1 MKTFLY
7 PVISLALLGAGCSR
21 DRTASPLDAGSSP
34 SRVGYAEV
42 AGDGGAKT
50 PVASA
55 ETTADPAPRS
65 TLPAGSSQGSN
76 FSQRSTG
83 TPRPAS
89 RYADQIPAGT
99 VVHVR
104 LLDTL
109 DTKRNRTGDRFT
121 ATLDEPLV
129 AGDRVIVPK
138 GTRFRGHIVQAR
150 QSGRFKGRAA
160 MALSLDSFAFNGA
173 TYPLETTRSARSS
186 RGHKKRNWLWI
197 GGGSGGGAAIGA
209 IAGGGA
215 GALIGA
221 GAGAAAGTAGAAIT
235 GKRNLTI
242 PVETRL
248 AYTLESPVD
257 LRR

>member
-7 PVISLALLGAGCSR
+7 PTLSLALLAAGCNRTPATPVDADGAGDFKTR
-21 DRTASPLDAGSSP
+21 A
-34 SRVGYAEV
+34 GYAEV
-42 AGDGGAKT
+42 AGGAGARN

-55 ETTADPAPRS
+55 EVTDNPVPQATIAGHIPA
-65 TLPAGSSQGSN
+65 AGG
-76 FSQRSTG
+76 R
-83 TPRPAS
+83 
-89 RYADQIPAGT
+89 IPAGT

-121 ATLDEPLV
+121 ATLDEPV
-129 AGDRVIVPK
+129 VSGERVIVPK
-138 GTRFRGHIVQAR
+138 GTRFRGHIAQAR
-150 QSGRFKGRAA
+150 SSGRFKGRAA
-160 MALSLDSFAFNGA
+160 MALSLDSFDLDGA
-173 TYPLETTRSARSS
+173 SYALDTTRSTRASA
-186 RGHKKRNWLWI
+186 GHKKRNWLWI

-235 GKRNLTI
+235 GKRNVRI

-248 AYTLESPVD
+248 AFTLQSPVE

>member
-7 PVISLALLGAGCSR
+7 PALGLVLLGAGCN
-21 DRTASPLDAGSSP
+21 RTPSAVDAAAAP
-34 SRVGYAEV
+34 EAKPRIGYAEA
-42 AGDGGAKT
+42 AGEPGAKS
-50 PVASA
+50 PVAYA
-55 ETTADPAPRS
+55 EPADNAAAK
-65 TLPAGSSQGSN
+65 LPQARLPQ
-76 FSQRSTG
+76 
-83 TPRPAS
+83 
-89 RYADQIPAGT
+89 RYADEIPSGT

-109 DTKRNRTGDRFT
+109 DTKWSRAGDRFT

-129 AGDRVIVPK
+129 SGSRVIVPK
-138 GTRFRGHIVQAR
+138 GTPFKGHIVQAR
-150 QSGRFKGRAA
+150 PSGRFKGRAA
-160 MALSLDSFAFNGA
+160 MALSLDSFELDRVS
-173 TYPLETTRSARSS
+173 YPLETTRSARVSK
-186 RGHKKRNWLWI
+186 GHKKRNWLWI

-248 AYTLESPVD
+248 AFTLRSPVD

>member
-7 PVISLALLGAGCSR
+7 PVLGLVLLGAGCN
-21 DRTASPLDAGSSP
+21 RTPSPLDAAGAP
-34 SRVGYAEV
+34 EPKPRIGYAEP
-42 AGDGGAKT
+42 AGEAGAKS

-55 ETTADPAPRS
+55 EPADNPPAKVPQASPPERS
-65 TLPAGSSQGSN
+65 ADEI
-76 FSQRSTG
+76 
-83 TPRPAS
+83 AS
-89 RYADQIPAGT
+89 GT

-104 LLDTL
+104 LLETL
-109 DTKRNRTGDRFT
+109 DTKRNRAGDRFT

-138 GTRFRGHIVQAR
+138 GTPFKGRIVQAR

-160 MALSLDSFAFNGA
+160 MALSLDSFELGGVS
-173 TYPLETTRSARSS
+173 YPLETTRSARASK
-186 RGHKKRNWLWI
+186 GHKKRNWLWI

-248 AYTLESPVD
+248 AFTLRSPVD

>member
-7 PVISLALLGAGCSR
+7 PVLGLVLLGAGCN
-21 DRTASPLDAGSSP
+21 RTPSAVDAAAAP
-34 SRVGYAEV
+34 EAKPRIGYAEA
-42 AGDGGAKT
+42 AGEPGAKS
-50 PVASA
+50 PVAYA
-55 ETTADPAPRS
+55 EPADNA
-65 TLPAGSSQGSN
+65 AAK
-76 FSQRSTG
+76 
-83 TPRPAS
+83 PAS
-89 RYADQIPAGT
+89 AARLPRRSADEIASGT

-109 DTKRNRTGDRFT
+109 DTKRNRAGDRFT

-129 AGDRVIVPK
+129 SGGRVIVPK
-138 GTRFRGHIVQAR
+138 GTPFKGHIVQAR
-150 QSGRFKGRAA
+150 PSGRFKGRAA
-160 MALSLDSFAFNGA
+160 MALSLDSFELDGVS
-173 TYPLETTRSARSS
+173 YPLETTRSARVSK
-186 RGHKKRNWLWI
+186 GHKKRNWLWI

-248 AYTLESPVD
+248 AFTLRSPVD

>member
-7 PVISLALLGAGCSR
+7 PVLSLALAGAGCN
-21 DRTASPLDAGSSP
+21 RTPSPVDAAGPEAKP
-34 SRVGYAEV
+34 SIGYAEA
-42 AGDGGAKT
+42 AGEPGAKS
-50 PVASA
+50 PVAYA
-55 ETTADPAPRS
+55 EPADNPAARPPQRH
-65 TLPAGSSQGSN
+65 AGE
-76 FSQRSTG
+76 
-83 TPRPAS
+83 
-89 RYADQIPAGT
+89 IPSGT

-104 LLDTL
+104 LLETL
-109 DTKRNRTGDRFT
+109 DTKRNRAGDRFT

-129 AGDRVIVPK
+129 SGNRVVVPK
-138 GTRFRGHIVQAR
+138 GTPFKGHIVQAR

-160 MALSLDSFAFNGA
+160 VALSLDSFELDGVS
-173 TYPLETTRSARSS
+173 YPLETTRSARASK
-186 RGHKKRNWLWI
+186 GHKKRNWLWI

-248 AYTLESPVD
+248 AFTLRSPVD

>member
-7 PVISLALLGAGCSR
+7 PVLSLVLVGAGCN
-21 DRTASPLDAGSSP
+21 RTPTAVDAAGAP
-34 SRVGYAEV
+34 EPRPRVGYAEA
-42 AGDGGAKT
+42 AGDPGARSR
-50 PVASA
+50 VVSA
-55 ETTADPAPRS
+55 EPTDARVA
-65 TLPAGSSQGSN
+65 
-76 FSQRSTG
+76 
-83 TPRPAS
+83 RPGVG
-89 RYADQIPAGT
+89 YADDIPSGT
-99 VVHVR
+99 IVHVR

-109 DTKRNRTGDRFT
+109 DTKRNRAGDRFT

-129 AGDRVIVPK
+129 SGDRVIVPK
-138 GTRFRGHIVQAR
+138 GTAFQGHIVQAR
-150 QSGRFKGRAA
+150 RSGRFKGRAA
-160 MALSLDSFAFNGA
+160 MALSLDSFELNGA
-173 TYPLETTRSARSS
+173 TYGLDTNRSARASA
-186 RGHKKRNWLWI
+186 GHKKRNWLWI

-235 GKRNLTI
+235 GKRDVTI

-248 AYTLESPVD
+248 AFTLRSPVD

>member
-7 PVISLALLGAGCSR
+7 PVLGLVLLGAGCN
-21 DRTASPLDAGSSP
+21 RTPSPVDAAAAP
-34 SRVGYAEV
+34 EAKPRIGYAEA
-42 AGDGGAKT
+42 AGEPGAKS
-50 PVASA
+50 PVAYAEPADSA
-55 ETTADPAPRS
+55 AAK
-65 TLPAGSSQGSN
+65 
-76 FSQRSTG
+76 
-83 TPRPAS
+83 PAS
-89 RYADQIPAGT
+89 AARLPRRSADEIASGT

-109 DTKRNRTGDRFT
+109 DTKRNRAGDRFT

-129 AGDRVIVPK
+129 SGGRVIVPK
-138 GTRFRGHIVQAR
+138 GTPFKGHIVQAR
-150 QSGRFKGRAA
+150 PSGRFKGRAA
-160 MALSLDSFAFNGA
+160 MALSLDSFELDGVS
-173 TYPLETTRSARSS
+173 YPLETTRSARVSK
-186 RGHKKRNWLWI
+186 GHKKRNWLWI

-248 AYTLESPVD
+248 AFTLRSPVD

>member
-7 PVISLALLGAGCSR
+7 PVLSLVLAGAGCNRVS
-21 DRTASPLDAGSSP
+21 TPVDAAGGP
-34 SRVGYAEV
+34 EPRPRIGYAEA
-42 AGDGGAKT
+42 AGDPGAKS

-55 ETTADPAPRS
+55 EPTDARA
-65 TLPAGSSQGSN
+65 A
-76 FSQRSTG
+76 
-83 TPRPAS
+83 RPAAG
-89 RYADQIPAGT
+89 YADDIPAGT
-99 VVHVR
+99 IVHVR

-109 DTKRNRTGDRFT
+109 DTKRNRAGDRFT

-129 AGDRVIVPK
+129 SGNRVIVPK
-138 GTRFRGHIVQAR
+138 GTPFKGHIVQAR
-150 QSGRFKGRAA
+150 ASGRFKGRAS
-160 MALSLDSFAFNGA
+160 MALSLDSFELNGA
-173 TYPLETTRSARSS
+173 TYALDTNRSARASA
-186 RGHKKRNWLWI
+186 GHKKRNWLWI

-248 AYTLESPVD
+248 AFTLRSPVD
-257 LRR
+257 LRP

>member
-7 PVISLALLGAGCSR
+7 PVLSLVLAGAGCN
-21 DRTASPLDAGSSP
+21 RTPSPFDAAGVDAAGAP
-34 SRVGYAEV
+34 EAKPRIGYAE
-42 AGDGGAKT
+42 ATGDPGAKS
-50 PVASA
+50 PVAYA
-55 ETTADPAPRS
+55 EATGNPAAR
-65 TLPAGSSQGSN
+65 PAEARAPQ
-76 FSQRSTG
+76 
-83 TPRPAS
+83 PRPPQ
-89 RYADQIPAGT
+89 RYANEIPSGT

-109 DTKRNRTGDRFT
+109 DTKRNRAGDRFT

-129 AGDRVIVPK
+129 SGNRVIVPK
-138 GTRFRGHIVQAR
+138 GTPFKGHIVQAR

-160 MALSLDSFAFNGA
+160 MALSLDSFQLNGV
-173 TYPLETTRSARSS
+173 TYPLDTTRSARASK
-186 RGHKKRNWLWI
+186 GHKKRNWLWI

-248 AYTLESPVD
+248 AFTLRSPVD
-257 LRR
+257 LRG

>member
-7 PVISLALLGAGCSR
+7 PVLGLVLFGAGCNRAPSVEAAGDPGANPPER
-21 DRTASPLDAGSSP
+21 SASAIGSPAARTAPA
-34 SRVGYAEV
+34 YAE
-42 AGDGGAKT
+42 
-50 PVASA
+50 
-55 ETTADPAPRS
+55 E
-65 TLPAGSSQGSN
+65 
-76 FSQRSTG
+76 
-83 TPRPAS
+83 
-89 RYADQIPAGT
+89 IPSGT

-104 LLDTL
+104 LLETL
-109 DTKRNRTGDRFT
+109 DTKRNRAGDRFT

-129 AGDRVIVPK
+129 SGDRVIVPK
-138 GTRFRGHIVQAR
+138 GTEFKGHIVQAR
-150 QSGRFKGRAA
+150 ESGRFKGRAA
-160 MALSLDSFAFNGA
+160 MALSLDSFEFNGV
-173 TYPLETTRSARSS
+173 TYPLETTRSS
-186 RGHKKRNWLWI
+186 RASGGHKKHNWLWI

-235 GKRNLTI
+235 GKRDVTI

-248 AYTLESPVD
+248 AFTLRTAVD